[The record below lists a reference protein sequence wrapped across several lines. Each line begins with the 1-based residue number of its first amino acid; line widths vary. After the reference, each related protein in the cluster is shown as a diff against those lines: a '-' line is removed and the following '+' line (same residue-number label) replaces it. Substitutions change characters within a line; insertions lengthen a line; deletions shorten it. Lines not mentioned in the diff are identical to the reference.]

1 MKKIDN
7 NGSYSRG
14 LDGTDYLPGCVGL
27 NNIKCTDYVNVIIQ
41 ALCRV
46 PDLRDFFIFYEN
58 KKYTSDVFDFKTLL
72 SKRFSELIRKIWNP
86 RNFKGH
92 VSPHE
97 LLQAIS
103 IRSDKNFRLDQQS
116 DPLKLLIWSLILI
129 NLWVKL
135 YFKKTRLINN
145 LHTEILRIKHGESII
160 SKCFRGEIE
169 IMETG

>member
-1 MKKIDN
+1 MKFNLRPYYREEEVKKLDN
-7 NGSYSRG
+7 NVSYSRG

-58 KKYTSDVFDFKTLL
+58 KKYTSDVFNFKTLL

-86 RNFKGH
+86 KNFKGH

-103 IRSDKNFRLDQQS
+103 IRSDKKFRLDQQS
-116 DPLKLLIWSLILI
+116 DPLKLLTW
-129 NLWVKL
+129 
-135 YFKKTRLINN
+135 
-145 LHTEILRIKHGESII
+145 
-160 SKCFRGEIE
+160 
-169 IMETG
+169 